1 MRQREAK
8 PGSQGLQELLQV
20 NDVIPGWDEN
30 KDKEPEVV
38 AAGQQGRNKSAQEDS
53 PGISLQLPA
62 GCCCHSPGS
71 VSEPETGLP
80 RSRVTDPNGSISLR
94 SCGGR
99 LAVVERSPLDP
110 PI

>member
-62 GCCCHSPGS
+62 GCCWQGWGVWEGC
-71 VSEPETGLP
+71 ETQGLF
-80 RSRVTDPNGSISLR
+80 DFL
-94 SCGGR
+94 
-99 LAVVERSPLDP
+99 
-110 PI
+110 